1 MTTAHGGFYIN
12 CGELEFKAR
21 ESADEDSDVEA
32 VLEEGEKAAKKQK
45 GPKKTTSSVGPPPKK
60 KAKESSQNFKV
71 RKGCLF
77 LNTLDLFLCIFSSLN
92 QIFL

>member
-77 LNTLDLFLCIFSSLN
+77 LIYWIFFDVCLKV
-92 QIFL
+92 